1 MKINNNV
8 QVKWVVL
15 AKAITTPAWK
25 EVIPW

>member
-8 QVKWVVL
+8 QVKWVVM
-15 AKAITTPAWK
+15 AKAITIPAWK